1 MLAPQHDREL
11 PVVVQI
17 CRQQARG
24 RGKDDHENPSGVDL
38 QPTSRRSPASHR
50 LIRSSS
56 QLAIQVVYRHRVPR
70 FLHANY
76 IDFDEVFE
84 PDDGY
89 RGVLRL
95 KGEGFRHENE
105 VRGINIARSPNLE
118 DKSDQRLAS
127 LSETYVI
134 ELLSKS
140 PGFNLSVNLATL
152 LGEIRL
158 SPGADDS
165 YVQEVRE
172 LLAAK
177 GLSWIL
183 VRRSELEGRGA
194 DVSASKQ

>member
-1 MLAPQHDREL
+1 MVKTTMKTLAESIYNQPL
-11 PVVVQI
+11 VVHQRATASSEVQ
-17 CRQQARG
+17 A
-24 RGKDDHENPSGVDL
+24 S
-38 QPTSRRSPASHR
+38 SRFKWSTDIAC
-50 LIRSSS
+50 
-56 QLAIQVVYRHRVPR
+56 PR